1 MNKFSAVLAFA
12 TGSCFAS
19 AKHTATTH
27 NTPAEGS
34 LQFVQTEA
42 FRRLNPDDLLRDL
55 KKDKKDKRA
64 EEAKTW
70 SATKEKVASPHKGI
84 KPLMHSANGQR

>member
-1 MNKFSAVLAFA
+1 MNKISAVLAHA
-12 TGSCFAS
+12 TVSCFA
-19 AKHTATTH
+19 AEYTATTH

-42 FRRLNPDDLLRDL
+42 FHRLNPDDLLRDL

-70 SATKEKVASPHKGI
+70 SVTKEKVASPHKGI
-84 KPLMHSANGQR
+84 KPSMRSKNGQR